1 MLRQIHIDNPIFKW
15 YNFHRIHTSQK
26 EIESGEGYTIFEYRL
41 RPSFDFVQHLLWNKK
56 VEVLSPLSLREE
68 MKKELEEMLGRYK

>member
-1 MLRQIHIDNPIFKW
+1 MFDQQVDYVRSLPMHA
-15 YNFHRIHTSQK
+15 SQK
-26 EIESGEGYTIFEYRL
+26 EIETGEGYAIFEYRI

-56 VEVLSPLSLREE
+56 VEVLTPLSLREE